1 VLLIVVSVYV
11 TEVYDSATERCGPST
26 ERNGMTDT
34 FLFGLTKEEQLN
46 EVQQGNGTCAM
57 LMGMYAR

>member
-1 VLLIVVSVYV
+1 
-11 TEVYDSATERCGPST
+11 
-26 ERNGMTDT
+26 MTDT